1 MTKEGTTAIFDRT
14 SRAAFR
20 LLLTLACALALWLAA
35 HPVRAQEASQ
45 PQAQGQPQEDL
56 FGATS
61 RRSENLGSFPR
72 WNDVMQRHRDKSDS
86 PLSICKGD
94 VFRRCMSEEWKGFL
108 DEIASENRATQ
119 IRRVNERMNRS
130 RYTTDQANWGQADY
144 WESPNQFFRMNG
156 DCEDYAI
163 AKYLSLR
170 ALGFPD
176 DDLRLVVLND
186 LNLRVG
192 HAILVVTYQ
201 GTPYVMDNQ
210 IAQVVPASAI
220 RHYQPIYALNEKN
233 WWFFR
238 PKLSS

>member
-1 MTKEGTTAIFDRT
+1 MTLGRRT
-14 SRAAFR
+14 GRFGDTGAR
-20 LLLTLACALALWLAA
+20 LALALACMAGLWLAA
-35 HPVRAQEASQ
+35 LPAMAQEQ
-45 PQAQGQPQEDL
+45 PAMQEDI
-56 FGATS
+56 FGASS
-61 RRSENLGSFPR
+61 RRADNLGTFPR
-72 WNDVMQRHRDKSDS
+72 WNDVMQRHRDRADP

-108 DEIASENRATQ
+108 DEIATENRANQ

-130 RYTTDQANWGQADY
+130 RYTTDQANWGQSDY

-176 DDLRLVVLND
+176 DDLRIVVLND

-192 HAILVVTYQ
+192 HAILVVNYQ
-201 GTPYVMDNQ
+201 GTPYVLDNQ
-210 IAQVVPASAI
+210 IAQVVQASAI